1 MCMDC
6 AVVDLGE
13 GSGCSG
19 GGVAGEYCAG
29 HSGAGWFGGW
39 GGLHHAA
46 GEDQGWLGGVYRHRR
61 TQPLQLPVRI
71 LSLLLESVKHLRK
84 EKKTGQSLHF
94 LRKRGVLFVI

>member
-13 GSGCSG
+13 GSGGSG
-19 GGVAGEYCAG
+19 GGGAGEYCAG

-46 GEDQGWLGGVYRHRR
+46 GEGQGWLRGLYRHGC

-84 EKKTGQSLHF
+84 KKQVRVYIF
-94 LRKRGVLFVI
+94 